1 MPSLRSDLRTLD
13 PYVSPQMPARVR
25 LNTNESPY
33 PPPRSVTD
41 ALVEEIGKARLNR
54 YPDRDAASLVSA
66 LGARWRWPGE
76 GVWVANGSNEVFMHL
91 FLAFG
96 GPDRTALTFEPTYSL
111 HSLVPRLAMTSVAHL
126 ERGGDLEIDVD
137 AALEWIGA
145 HGPDVVIVCSPNNPT
160 GGCTPP
166 AAIERLVGECPGL
179 VVVDEA
185 YGEFADPSDS
195 VIPLLRE
202 HDNLVVVRTFSKAW
216 RLAG

>member
-1 MPSLRSDLRTLD
+1 
-13 PYVSPQMPARVR
+13 
-25 LNTNESPY
+25 
-33 PPPRSVTD
+33 
-41 ALVEEIGKARLNR
+41 
-54 YPDRDAASLVSA
+54 
-66 LGARWRWPGE
+66 
-76 GVWVANGSNEVFMHL
+76 
-91 FLAFG
+91 
-96 GPDRTALTFEPTYSL
+96 
-111 HSLVPRLAMTSVAHL
+111 
-126 ERGGDLEIDVD
+126 
-137 AALEWIGA
+137 ALEWIGA

-216 RLAG
+216 RLAGVRIGYLLAAPELVGAMSVVRLPYHLSSLTQAVGVAALRAEEETMRSVAAIVSERERVSAGIARLGARVVPSRANFVLFEVAGAPAVWKALYERGVLVRSYEGSEALGSFLRVTIGRPEENDAFLQELAAVLP